1 MYIDIS
7 KNKIIKYK
15 CESKKLQQVDPL
27 SYTKAKVCYA
37 KKNSKV
43 VSTIVIEN
51 K

>member
-7 KNKIIKYK
+7 KNKIIKYE

-37 KKNSKV
+37 KKIQKWLAQ
-43 VSTIVIEN
+43 
-51 K
+51 